1 MLLLCKKKNKKKN
14 TRCAYKDEEQYR
26 PTSSNR
32 LFEYDSDESLNLY
45 ENDAYAVQPFRPSSS
60 FGIYGSN
67 DALRLPHLSAN
78 YRRHSS
84 YSHEDILNMKNQHVP
99 IDPRYRDSRPF
110 VKSNSNIYDNARR
123 DFMSR
128 RRSSSSLQDDV
139 LRPFQLLQMNE
150 FLRRS
155 SPTMNRTRSTSP
167 NVSDKISDKSNSNWN
182 LNPSIFI
189 EEYND
194 NPEVKSNNSSTNLSY
209 SEYHQPLN
217 EESVA
222 PFAGRDRIPFIDDE
236 HVFISAQ
243 HHPHICDNDPDV
255 NCVDMPKPLP
265 SQFQSQSQIIKHR
278 KTVSFDLMDETDDE
292 ILFNI
297 DNIDKI
303 EIINPITATTV
314 DPDNETMEPIFKF
327 CTYKLSNSN
336 TKSNNGTESF
346 TNIPTLDN
354 DNYSAYFYDEDSNNG
369 QILGDDN
376 TTTLTTTAAGE
387 MHPFSQRNCICC
399 DCLRCDCAVFG

>member
-1 MLLLCKKKNKKKN
+1 MLNK
-14 TRCAYKDEEQYR
+14 EEEEYR
-26 PTSSNR
+26 PTSSSR

-45 ENDAYAVQPFRPSSS
+45 EKDAYSVQPFQPSSS

-67 DALRLPHLSAN
+67 DALRLPHLN
-78 YRRHSS
+78 YRRYSS
-84 YSHEDILNMKNQHVP
+84 YSHEDILNMKYQHVT

-167 NVSDKISDKSNSNWN
+167 NISDKISDKSNSNWN

-189 EEYND
+189 EEYID
-194 NPEVKSNNSSTNLSY
+194 NPEVKSNNSSTNLSNT
-209 SEYHQPLN
+209 EYHQPLN

-222 PFAGRDRIPFIDDE
+222 PFAGCDEIPFIDDE

-243 HHPHICDNDPDV
+243 HHHRICDNYLPDV

-265 SQFQSQSQIIKHR
+265 PQTQTQSQTVKNR
-278 KTVSFDLMDETDDE
+278 KTVSFDLMDETDNE
-292 ILFNI
+292 LFNI

-303 EIINPITATTV
+303 EIINPRTATTV
-314 DPDNETMEPIFKF
+314 DNETKEPIFKF
-327 CTYKLSNSN
+327 CTYKLSKSN

-346 TNIPTLDN
+346 KNIPTLDN

-369 QILGDDN
+369 QILAYDN
-376 TTTLTTTAAGE
+376 TTTTTTAAGE
-387 MHPFSQRNCICC
+387 IINSS
-399 DCLRCDCAVFG
+399 V

>member
-1 MLLLCKKKNKKKN
+1 M
-14 TRCAYKDEEQYR
+14 
-26 PTSSNR
+26 
-32 LFEYDSDESLNLY
+32 LFEYNSDESLNLY
-45 ENDAYAVQPFRPSSS
+45 EKDAYAVQPFQPSSS

-67 DALRLPHLSAN
+67 DAALRLPHSN

-84 YSHEDILNMKNQHVP
+84 YSHEDILNMKYQHIP

-155 SPTMNRTRSTSP
+155 SPTIHRTRSTSP
-167 NVSDKISDKSNSNWN
+167 NVSDKISDKSNSNCN

-194 NPEVKSNNSSTNLSY
+194 NAEVKSNNSSTNLSY
-209 SEYHQPLN
+209 TEFQQPLN
-217 EESVA
+217 EETVA
-222 PFAGRDRIPFIDDE
+222 PFAGCDEIPFIDDR

-243 HHPHICDNDPDV
+243 HHHHNCDNDLPDA
-255 NCVDMPKPLP
+255 NCVEMPKPLP
-265 SQFQSQSQIIKHR
+265 SQSQFQSRKNR
-278 KTVSFDLMDETDDE
+278 KTVSFDLIDE
-292 ILFNI
+292 LFNI
-297 DNIDKI
+297 DNVGKI
-303 EIINPITATTV
+303 EIINPKMATTV
-314 DPDNETMEPIFKF
+314 DHDNETKEPIFKF

-346 TNIPTLDN
+346 KNISTLDN

-369 QILGDDN
+369 QILAYDN
-376 TTTLTTTAAGE
+376 TATLTTTTAAGE
-387 MHPFSQRNCICC
+387 ILN
-399 DCLRCDCAVFG
+399 

>member
-1 MLLLCKKKNKKKN
+1 
-14 TRCAYKDEEQYR
+14 
-26 PTSSNR
+26 
-32 LFEYDSDESLNLY
+32 
-45 ENDAYAVQPFRPSSS
+45 
-60 FGIYGSN
+60 
-67 DALRLPHLSAN
+67 
-78 YRRHSS
+78 
-84 YSHEDILNMKNQHVP
+84 MKYQHVP
-99 IDPRYRDSRPF
+99 MDPRYRDSRPF

-167 NVSDKISDKSNSNWN
+167 NISDKISDKSNSNWN

-194 NPEVKSNNSSTNLSY
+194 TPEVKSNNSSTNLSY
-209 SEYHQPLN
+209 TEYHQPLN

-222 PFAGRDRIPFIDDE
+222 PFAGRDEIPFIDDE

-243 HHPHICDNDPDV
+243 HYHHIYANDLPEV
-255 NCVDMPKPLP
+255 NCVDVPKPLP
-265 SQFQSQSQIIKHR
+265 SQSQTHTIKNR
-278 KTVSFDLMDETDDE
+278 KTVSFDLMDEDDDD
-292 ILFNI
+292 LLLNI

-303 EIINPITATTV
+303 EIINPTTV
-314 DPDNETMEPIFKF
+314 TTVEHDNETKEPIFKF
-327 CTYKLSNSN
+327 CTYKLYNSN
-336 TKSNNGTESF
+336 TKSNNATESF
-346 TNIPTLDN
+346 KNIPTLDN

-369 QILGDDN
+369 QILAYDN
-376 TTTLTTTAAGE
+376 TTTTVTATAAGE
-387 MHPFSQRNCICC
+387 IIDSS
-399 DCLRCDCAVFG
+399 V